1 MIVATHVKR
10 YALALVLLLAGS
22 PFATAQTVG
31 DCERGTAEAD
41 LDINAVQARIFN
53 NGNLFYGNT
62 TVDGTGY
69 LVPKQTGHSA
79 IFAAGLWVGGLADGE
94 LRLAAATYDRF
105 EFWPGPL
112 DADGNPPDDCSDYDR
127 IYVVSRGDVVRYH
140 ETGETT
146 DDLRDWP
153 VDLGAPVLDGDGVP
167 GNYNLEGGDEPA
179 ISGDQ
184 TAWWVMND
192 AGNEHNRSLTPPMGL
207 NVQAEAFAVASLA
220 NGLRPTTLYR
230 YRLTNRSEQ
239 PLDSAY
245 VALFVDVDLGDP
257 GDDFVGSDTTLDM
270 GFVYNGEEADDE
282 YGVPPALGVQVLRG
296 PVGLPNERGDDED
309 GTADEEDER
318 LGMSVFLRIPPPDPL
333 PDPPC
338 QFTPRAARD
347 YMQGRLCGG
356 DIATEGGNGTTGEGP
371 VTTFFFAGDPVAGQ
385 FWSEENTDG
394 EGTRSEPGG
403 RRFVVSTGPFRLEV
417 GETEEIVFA
426 IPFAQGT
433 DRLDSVAELRTAARY
448 VRNAYDMGFFEPERV
463 RPLAA
468 EPEPPTT
475 FALRAFPNPF
485 ASSASV
491 ELTVA
496 DGAGPLRLA
505 VYDVLGREMVVLADD
520 VLAPDEYSFTLD
532 GAELPAGVYFVRL
545 ETGRQTESIPL
556 VHVE

>member
-1 MIVATHVKR
+1 MRASVVVPLI
-10 YALALVLLLAGS
+10 LLSALVIGPAS
-22 PFATAQTVG
+22 AQTVG
-31 DCERGTAEAD
+31 DCESGTAEAD

-112 DADGNPPDDCSDYDR
+112 DADGNPPDDCAQYDR
-127 IYVVSRGDVVRYH
+127 IYVVSRGDVQRYY
-140 ETGETT
+140 ETGEAT

-153 VDLGAPVLDGDGVP
+153 MDLGAPVLDGDGVA
-167 GNYNLEGGDEPA
+167 GNYNLAGGDEPA
-179 ISGDQ
+179 ISGEQ

-192 AGNEHNRSLTPPMGL
+192 AGNEHDRSRTPPMGL

-230 YRLTNRSEQ
+230 YRITNRSEQ

-245 VALFVDVDLGDP
+245 VALFADVDLGGP
-257 GDDFVGSDTTLDM
+257 GDDFAGSDTTFDM
-270 GFVYNGEEADDE
+270 GFVYNGEDVDDV
-282 YGVPPALGVQVLRG
+282 YGIPPALGVQVLSG
-296 PVGLPNERGDDED
+296 PVGLPNERDDDSD
-309 GTADEEDER
+309 GTIDEADER
-318 LGMSVFLRIPPPDPL
+318 LGMTGFVLFINMPASPT
-333 PDPPC
+333 PPC
-338 QFTPRAARD
+338 EFLNPQYSYD
-347 YMQGRLCGG
+347 YMRGRFCGG
-356 DIATEGGNGTTGEGP
+356 DIVTEGGNGATGEGP
-371 VTTFFFAGDPVAGQ
+371 VTTFFFAGDPVTGQ

-394 EGTRSEPGG
+394 EGTRSEPGD
-403 RRFVVSTGPFRLEV
+403 RRFVVSTGPFRLEA
-417 GETEEIVFA
+417 GETEEVVFA

-433 DRLDSVAELRTAARY
+433 DRLDSVVELRTAARY
-448 VRNAYDMGFFEPERV
+448 VRNAYEAGLFEPQRV

-468 EPEPPTT
+468 EPPPPQD
-475 FALRAFPNPF
+475 FALCAFPNPF

-496 DGAGPLRLA
+496 EGAGALRLA
-505 VYDVLGREMVVLADD
+505 VYDVLGREVAVLTDG
-520 VLAPDEYSFTLD
+520 VLAPGEYPFALD
-532 GAELPAGVYFVRL
+532 GAELPAGLYFVRL
-545 ETGRQTESIPL
+545 ATGRQTESIPL
-556 VHVE
+556 IHTD